1 MTMDEARYLQVKKD
15 IFIKQLKDDIDHC
28 KRVNEGNE
36 RDIAS
41 FAQYT
46 KDQIERL
53 QTYNMTPGEREQE
66 KEILE
71 YRLEKDRIQRTE
83 DIQKNNKLIAF
94 MEKKLQ
100 ELQ

>member
-1 MTMDEARYLQVKKD
+1 MDEARYLQVKKD
-15 IFIKQLKDDIDHC
+15 IFIKQLKDDIDHY

-41 FAQYT
+41 FTQYT

-66 KEILE
+66 KVILE

-94 MEKKLQ
+94 MEKRLQ

>member
-41 FAQYT
+41 FTQYT

-53 QTYNMTPGEREQE
+53 QIYKMTPGEREQE
-66 KEILE
+66 KAILE
-71 YRLEKDRIQRTE
+71 YRLQKDILERSE
-83 DIQKNNKLIAF
+83 DIEKNKKLILF
-94 MEKKLQ
+94 MQVKLK
-100 ELQ
+100 ELE

>member
-1 MTMDEARYLQVKKD
+1 MDEARYLQVKKD

-36 RDIAS
+36 RDIVS
-41 FAQYT
+41 FTQYT

-53 QTYNMTPGEREQE
+53 KTYSMTPGEREQE
-66 KEILE
+66 KAILE

>member
-1 MTMDEARYLQVKKD
+1 MDEARYLQVKKD

-41 FAQYT
+41 FTQYT

-83 DIQKNNKLIAF
+83 DIQKNNKLIDF

>member
-41 FAQYT
+41 FTQYT

-83 DIQKNNKLIAF
+83 DIQKNNKLISF
-94 MEKKLQ
+94 MEKKL
-100 ELQ
+100 EKLQ